1 MQLLDP
7 PDAHAFLER
16 TPAALFVDC
25 RSEME
30 HLFVGHPAGAHHVSW
45 NDGPHWEVNPEFVPT
60 VRKLTGH
67 GIERP
72 VVLICRSGNRSAA
85 AAHALEEAGFS

>member
-60 VRKLTGH
+60 VRKLTG
-67 GIERP
+67 
-72 VVLICRSGNRSAA
+72 
-85 AAHALEEAGFS
+85 